1 MASVAALNVR
11 IGGDIK
17 ALEKALKD
25 AERAVRTAGT
35 RLSNIGNELS
45 MKLSLP
51 LLAFGAAAIKS
62 AGEIEAIEK
71 AMQATFQGAGR
82 SIEEA
87 NAELVALRKAA
98 EAPGLDFEQA
108 VKASLRLQGVGFSA
122 EKARNTI
129 IQLANAIS
137 TTGGT
142 AENLNGVTVQFAQII
157 SKGKILTSDL
167 NVIKENMPG
176 LAKLMKETFGTTSA
190 EDLRALGVN
199 GQEFV
204 EKITAAMQKLPR
216 VEGGISNAI
225 VNAGTAI
232 KMFLANVGESLNKTF
247 NVTGK
252 LEAFSSWLSG
262 LGEKFSGMSEGT
274 QRAIVAV
281 GVFVLALGPMI
292 KVAQF
297 GILAWGKYTAI
308 MNMWQRAV
316 LAAKVTGGLA
326 TLEFIEMNKAI
337 RLTAIGATIGVV
349 LAAVAAFA
357 LLRDQFDANT
367 FAQEAFAKATKSV
380 AEETSKERGE
390 LDKNFEVLKNVTSTN
405 GERKAAIDALLNQY
419 PEYFK
424 GMNLEIQSVGK
435 LTEIQ
440 AGLTIEI
447 ERSVAARKKGE
458 AINEIYSK
466 RADILKRIQELKDG
480 GATTI
485 SEATLINTG
494 DMVSAGSIA
503 GAVIEKL
510 QQQADGLKTSAVETG
525 QSFDKAF
532 GLVGAA
538 ARRASPASKIIAAVT
553 EETDKSTVST
563 SLNTEETEKN
573 TKAKKDQAKAWEEYV
588 KWVHEVDKA
597 QKEQDYKDT
606 KNSNKPFESLSLPG
620 TKTVQSGENKG
631 DVENQ
636 VKSTEDTVKRF
647 ETAIDRMKKKVEEVR
662 KAIEEGTATP
672 MQKLID
678 WAAKFEEKLG
688 GGLETAKEGIA
699 AIGGLSDAIS
709 ARNISNLNKEMEE
722 RLKGVKK
729 GSALEAKIKEEFQA
743 KIDAMERKAAR
754 RAKVLAI
761 MEATITAAQGVL
773 KGLAKGSIPGAV
785 AAGAIGAIQIARII
799 ATPLAKGGIA
809 SGPVHALVGEYPG
822 AANNPEVIAPLDKL
836 RGMLGSASSD
846 VNVSGTFRVQGTDLL
861 LVLEKA
867 QRQRGRANGF

>member
-35 RLSNIGNELS
+35 RLSAIGNELS
-45 MKLSLP
+45 MKLTLP
-51 LLAFGAAAIKS
+51 ILAFGAAAIKS

-176 LAKLMKETFGTTSA
+176 LAKIMKETFGTTSA
-190 EDLRALGVN
+190 EDLRALGVS

-225 VNAGTAI
+225 VNAGVAVKT
-232 KMFLANVGESLNKTF
+232 FLANVGESLNKTF

-252 LEAFSSWLSG
+252 LEAFSKFLTD

-274 QRAIVAV
+274 QRAIAAV
-281 GVFVLALGPMI
+281 GVFALALGPML
-292 KVAQF
+292 KVGQF
-297 GILAWGKYTAI
+297 
-308 MNMWQRAV
+308 AV
-316 LAAKVTGGLA
+316 LAIGQMIAVFGTLQKVLLQSLAGQAIPGAIAAFKALNLA
-326 TLEFIEMNKAI
+326 TK
-337 RLTAIGATIGVV
+337 LTIVGAAIGVV
-349 LAAVAAFA
+349 LALAAAYFTLSKDTSA
-357 LLRDQFDANT
+357 A
-367 FAQEAFAKATKSV
+367 AQSQEDLAEISKQSTEAI
-380 AEETSKERGE
+380 SKEKVSTG
-390 LDKNFEVLKNVTSTN
+390 LLVDVLKSNTTSL
-405 GERKAAIDALLNQY
+405 EQKKAALEKLNQIA

-424 GMNLEIQSVGK
+424 GLNAEKVNIDKLNEGYAAYIDNL
-435 LTEIQ
+435 L
-440 AGLTIEI
+440 
-447 ERSVAARKKGE
+447 RAARAKAAEEKLIKIDQERMELAEKTARMMDRKPDNRFQNVGLGQNSNIAAQAE
-458 AINEIYSK
+458 STRKEILNGYAEEEK
-466 RADILKRIQELKDG
+466 ALRFREDALKAQIITNTDF
-480 GATTI
+480 ATTTKKASGAI
-485 SEATLINTG
+485 SDNAAASDESAKALKKREKAWEDLMVAVHKADLQEKEARGTLEYQDIKAGNKPVDKIGTLKTPDVIDPKFAERFEAG
-494 DMVSAGSIA
+494 MQRVKNAAADAGKSIQGVAESIDVS
-503 GAVIEKL
+503 L
-510 QQQADGLKTSAVETG
+510 QRWADGL
-525 QSFDKAF
+525 
-532 GLVGAA
+532 
-538 ARRASPASKIIAAVT
+538 
-553 EETDKSTVST
+553 
-563 SLNTEETEKN
+563 EK
-573 TKAKKDQAKAWEEYV
+573 
-588 KWVHEVDKA
+588 
-597 QKEQDYKDT
+597 
-606 KNSNKPFESLSLPG
+606 
-620 TKTVQSGENKG
+620 
-631 DVENQ
+631 
-636 VKSTEDTVKRF
+636 
-647 ETAIDRMKKKVEEVR
+647 
-662 KAIEEGTATP
+662 
-672 MQKLID
+672 
-678 WAAKFEEKLG
+678 KLG
-688 GGLETAKEGIA
+688 EWPDRAKEGIQ
-699 AIGGLSDAIS
+699 AIAGLSDAIS

-836 RGMLGSASSD
+836 RGMLGGASSD

>member
-35 RLSNIGNELS
+35 RLSAIGNELS
-45 MKLSLP
+45 MKLTLP
-51 LLAFGAAAIKS
+51 ILAFGAAAIKS

-176 LAKLMKETFGTTSA
+176 LAKIMKETFGTTSA

-225 VNAGTAI
+225 VNAGVAI

-252 LEAFSSWLSG
+252 LEAFSKFLSD
-262 LGEKFSGMSEGT
+262 LGEKFSGMSDGT
-274 QRAIVAV
+274 QRAIAAV
-281 GVFVLALGPMI
+281 GVFALALGPML
-292 KVAQF
+292 KVGQF
-297 GILAWGKYTAI
+297 
-308 MNMWQRAV
+308 AV
-316 LAAKVTGGLA
+316 LAIGQMIAVFGTLQKVLLQSLA
-326 TLEFIEMNKAI
+326 GQAIPGAIAAFKALDMATK
-337 RLTAIGATIGVV
+337 LTIVGAAIGIV
-349 LAAVAAFA
+349 LALAAAFMV
-357 LLRDQFDANT
+357 LRKDTSAAAQAN
-367 FAQEAFAKATKSV
+367 AAVEDVNK
-380 AEETSKERGE
+380 
-390 LDKNFEVLKNVTSTN
+390 
-405 GERKAAIDALLNQY
+405 KAAQSILFQKESVDVLVRAYKDEKTSLEGKKNILNQLNQIS
-419 PEYFK
+419 PEYFGGIRAGK
-424 GMNLEIQSVGK
+424 NDIEAITIAQGKYIAELLRTARVTAAKEKLVEIESKLLEIDEKRGDLSSGDKFAMGLVGINNTTDALKKQKTVLDQQAAPLLKQREYLSAIAQEDAVVTANTKK
-435 LTEIQ
+435 LT
-440 AGLTIEI
+440 
-447 ERSVAARKKGE
+447 
-458 AINEIYSK
+458 
-466 RADILKRIQELKDG
+466 
-480 GATTI
+480 
-485 SEATLINTG
+485 
-494 DMVSAGSIA
+494 
-503 GAVIEKL
+503 
-510 QQQADGLKTSAVETG
+510 DGLK
-525 QSFDKAF
+525 DN
-532 GLVGAA
+532 
-538 ARRASPASKIIAAVT
+538 
-553 EETDKSTVST
+553 TDATD
-563 SLNTEETEKN
+563 KN
-573 TKAKKDQAKAWEEYV
+573 TKAKKEQNAEWEKYM

-606 KNSNKPFESLSLPG
+606 KNSNKPFEPLPLPAFQK
-620 TKTVQSGENKG
+620 TKDGENA
-631 DVENQ
+631 NP
-636 VKSTEDTVKRF
+636 VKSEEAINKLEERLSRVSGKVK
-647 ETAIDRMKKKVEEVR
+647 EAIQAVAD
-662 KAIEEGTATP
+662 GTATSQ
-672 MQKLID
+672 QKLID
-678 WAAKFEEKLG
+678 WADKFQEKIG
-688 GGLETAKEGIA
+688 EWPEKIQEGIG
-699 AIGGLSDAIS
+699 AITGLSDAIS
-709 ARNISNLNKEMEE
+709 ARNISNLNKEMEA
-722 RLKGVKK
+722 RLQGVKK

>member
-35 RLSNIGNELS
+35 RLSAIGNELS
-45 MKLSLP
+45 FKLSLP
-51 LLAFGAAAIKS
+51 MLAFGAAAIKS

-225 VNAGTAI
+225 VNAGVAI
-232 KMFLANVGESLNKTF
+232 KMFLAEVGESLNKTF

-252 LEAFSSWLSG
+252 LEAFSKFLTD
-262 LGEKFSGMSEGT
+262 LGDKFSGMSEGT
-274 QRAIVAV
+274 QRAIAAV
-281 GVFVLALGPMI
+281 GVFALALGPML
-292 KVAQF
+292 KVGQF
-297 GILAWGKYTAI
+297 
-308 MNMWQRAV
+308 AV
-316 LAAKVTGGLA
+316 LAIGQMIAVFGALQKVLLQSLA
-326 TLEFIEMNKAI
+326 GQAIPGAIAAFKALDMATK
-337 RLTAIGATIGVV
+337 LTIVGAAIGVV
-349 LAAVAAFA
+349 LALAAAFMVLRKDTSDAALAVQAVEEVNKTAAASIVDQKVKVDTLIKAYNDEKTSLEGKRNLLNQLNQISPQYFGQIKIGAGDVEAIAIAQGRYNSELLKTAKITAAKDRLVELNKA
-357 LLRDQFDANT
+357 LLDAEQMTDVTVWQTAKN
-367 FAQEAFAKATKSV
+367 AISSMGSGAAFTGNQLR
-380 AEETSKERGE
+380 TMGE
-390 LDKNFEVLKNVTSTN
+390 NVTTN
-405 GERKAAIDALLNQY
+405 TKTIQAQIDALAK
-419 PEYFK
+419 F
-424 GMNLEIQSVGK
+424 VT
-435 LTEIQ
+435 TE
-440 AGLTIEI
+440 E
-447 ERSVAARKKGE
+447 VATA
-458 AINEIYSK
+458 NT
-466 RADILKRIQELKDG
+466 
-480 GATTI
+480 AT
-485 SEATLINTG
+485 NT
-494 DMVSAGSIA
+494 
-503 GAVIEKL
+503 
-510 QQQADGLKTSAVETG
+510 
-525 QSFDKAF
+525 
-532 GLVGAA
+532 
-538 ARRASPASKIIAAVT
+538 AVT
-553 EETDKSTVST
+553 EKST
-563 SLNTEETEKN
+563 E
-573 TKAKKDQAKAWEEYV
+573 AIGDRAKAWEELM
-588 KWVHEVDKA
+588 KSVHAADLAEKEIRGTMEYQDIKGSSAPVDQIAGIATPKA
-597 QKEQDYKDT
+597 ADPDFATKFEASMERMKAAAASAAASISANVEGIDT
-606 KNSNKPFESLSLPG
+606 K
-620 TKTVQSGENKG
+620 
-631 DVENQ
+631 
-636 VKSTEDTVKRF
+636 
-647 ETAIDRMKKKVEEVR
+647 
-662 KAIEEGTATP
+662 
-672 MQKLID
+672 MQR
-678 WAAKFEEKLG
+678 WADNISEKLG
-688 GGLETAKEGIA
+688 GGLETTKEGLA

-709 ARNISNLNKEMEE
+709 ARNIDNLNKEMEA
-722 RLKGVKK
+722 RLQGVKK

-773 KGLAKGSIPGAV
+773 KGLAKGSIPGAI

-799 ATPLAKGGIA
+799 ATPLAKGGIV
-809 SGPVHALVGEYPG
+809 SGPTHALVGEYPG
-822 AANNPEVIAPLDKL
+822 AANNPEVVAPLDKL
-836 RGMLGSASSD
+836 KGMLGGAASD
-846 VNVSGTFRVQGTDLL
+846 INVSGTFRVQGTDLL

-867 QRQRGRANGF
+867 QKGRGRVAGY

>member
-35 RLSNIGNELS
+35 RLSAIGNELS
-45 MKLSLP
+45 MKLTLP
-51 LLAFGAAAIKS
+51 ILAFGAAAIKS

-142 AENLNGVTVQFAQII
+142 AENLNGVTVQFAQMI

-176 LAKLMKETFGTTSA
+176 LAKLMKETFNTTSA
-190 EDLRALGVN
+190 EDLRKRGIE

-225 VNAGTAI
+225 VNAGVAI

-252 LEAFSSWLSG
+252 LEAFSKFLTD

-274 QRAIVAV
+274 QRAIAAV
-281 GVFVLALGPMI
+281 GVFALALGPML
-292 KVAQF
+292 KVGQF
-297 GILAWGKYTAI
+297 
-308 MNMWQRAV
+308 AV
-316 LAAKVTGGLA
+316 LAIGQMIAVFGTLQKVLLQSLA
-326 TLEFIEMNKAI
+326 GQAIPGAIAAFKALNTATK
-337 RLTAIGATIGVV
+337 LTIIGATIGVV
-349 LAAVAAFA
+349 LALAAAFMVLSKDTSA
-357 LLRDQFDANT
+357 A
-367 FAQEAFAKATKSV
+367 AQSQEDLAEISKQSTEAV
-380 AEETSKERGE
+380 SKEKVSTG
-390 LDKNFEVLKNVTSTN
+390 LLVDVLKSNTTSL
-405 GERKAAIDALLNQY
+405 EQKKAALEKLNQVA

-424 GMNLEIQSVGK
+424 GLNAEKVNIDKLNEGYAAYIDNL
-435 LTEIQ
+435 L
-440 AGLTIEI
+440 
-447 ERSVAARKKGE
+447 RAARAKAAEEKLIKIDQERMELAEKTARMMDRKPDNRFQNVGLGQNSNIAAQAE
-458 AINEIYSK
+458 STRKE
-466 RADILKRIQELKDG
+466 ILKGYAEEEKALRFREDALKAQIVANTNF
-480 GATTI
+480 ATSTK
-485 SEATLINTG
+485 SATSSTTG
-494 DMVSAGSIA
+494 N
-503 GAVIEKL
+503 
-510 QQQADGLKTSAVETG
+510 TSA
-525 QSFDKAF
+525 
-532 GLVGAA
+532 
-538 ARRASPASKIIAAVT
+538 T
-553 EETDKSTVST
+553 EE
-563 SLNTEETEKN
+563 N
-573 TKAKKDQAKAWEEYV
+573 TKAKREQNAEWEKYM
-588 KWVHEVDKA
+588 KWVHEVDMA
-597 QKEQDYKDT
+597 QKKQDYKDV
-606 KNSNKPFESLSLPG
+606 KDSNKPFEPLPLPAFQK
-620 TKTVQSGENKG
+620 TKDGENA
-631 DVENQ
+631 NP
-636 VKSTEDTVKRF
+636 VKSEEAINKLEERLSRVSGKVK
-647 ETAIDRMKKKVEEVR
+647 EAIQAVAD
-662 KAIEEGTATP
+662 GTATSQ
-672 MQKLID
+672 QKLID
-678 WAAKFEEKLG
+678 WADKFQEKIG
-688 GGLETAKEGIA
+688 EWPEKIQEGIG
-699 AIGGLSDAIS
+699 AITGLSDAIS

>member
-35 RLSNIGNELS
+35 RLSAIGNELS
-45 MKLSLP
+45 MKLTLP
-51 LLAFGAAAIKS
+51 ILAFGAAAIKS

-176 LAKLMKETFGTTSA
+176 LAKIMKETFGTTSA

-225 VNAGTAI
+225 VNAGVAI

-252 LEAFSSWLSG
+252 LEAFSKFLTD

-274 QRAIVAV
+274 QRAIAAV
-281 GVFVLALGPMI
+281 GVFALALGPML
-292 KVAQF
+292 KVGQF
-297 GILAWGKYTAI
+297 
-308 MNMWQRAV
+308 AV
-316 LAAKVTGGLA
+316 LAIGQMIAVFTALQKVLLQSLAGQAIPGAIAAFKALNLA
-326 TLEFIEMNKAI
+326 TK
-337 RLTAIGATIGVV
+337 LTIVGAAIGVV
-349 LAAVAAFA
+349 LALAAAFA
-357 LLRDQFDANT
+357 VLRKDTSDAAQ
-367 FAQEAFAKATKSV
+367 AQEQVSIVEKMASNSV
-380 AEETSKERGE
+380 AEQMTRVNILTATLNNNVSSLDAKKRALKE
-390 LDKNFEVLKNVTSTN
+390 LNVI
-405 GERKAAIDALLNQY
+405 A
-419 PEYFK
+419 PEYF
-424 GMNLEIQSVGK
+424 GK
-435 LTEIQ
+435 LKLGGDITKD
-440 AGLTIEI
+440 LTAANEAFRESLMKNARAIAAQEQLVAIE
-447 ERSVAARKKGE
+447 KQL
-458 AINEIYSK
+458 NEI
-466 RADILKRIQELKDG
+466 RLKRGTFGSDEKVALGMLGIATNTTEALKRQKEVLDRLE
-480 GATTI
+480 APLNAQKNALLKIAEANTT
-485 SEATLINTG
+485 
-494 DMVSAGSIA
+494 
-503 GAVIEKL
+503 
-510 QQQADGLKTSAVETG
+510 
-525 QSFDKAF
+525 
-532 GLVGAA
+532 
-538 ARRASPASKIIAAVT
+538 VT

-606 KNSNKPFESLSLPG
+606 KNSNKPFEPLPLPAFQK
-620 TKTVQSGENKG
+620 TKDGENA
-631 DVENQ
+631 NP
-636 VKSTEDTVKRF
+636 VKSEEAINKLEERLSRVSGKVK
-647 ETAIDRMKKKVEEVR
+647 EAIQAVAD
-662 KAIEEGTATP
+662 GTATSQ
-672 MQKLID
+672 QKLID
-678 WAAKFEEKLG
+678 WADKFQEKIG
-688 GGLETAKEGIA
+688 EWPEKIQEGIG
-699 AIGGLSDAIS
+699 AITGLSDAIS